1 MSALIISALIILMKR
16 TLLKELALN
25 TVISC
30 ILYGL
35 LFVVLYLFEISHPAI
50 KGNLLQWNS
59 LAFIVGIPAS
69 ILGTAYVLTIKNPQN
84 YTGFYPGIIMSL
96 LLSWQF
102 YLQGNY
108 DLIVLYICIFIPF
121 QLKSLILWRRSTLHP
136 TNENEDFAPEFLNK
150 RHFLYAQ
157 IVALLIVGIDYIVA
171 TMVINHDGWTD
182 KIIIKVASGITIAS
196 STLAN
201 YLMIYKKN
209 DSWLCW
215 VIFSIASIVLFVIL
229 GNTFSIMLFV
239 VMLIINMN
247 AQFAWLHNTHAEKF
261 GWAGDEEYI
270 LKMFNLHEKIRIHR
284 DTNRDIILQR
294 YEQILLNKLEQTHKH
309 RAKLLSNTKAVHAVF
324 GHIVDVVN
332 RRIFDGEIDFK
343 EGKIIAIREAQVPS
357 NARYILPG
365 FYDSHIHIES
375 TLLTPEHYAR
385 KAVEQGTIG
394 VIADPHEIAN
404 VLGRKGVEY
413 MMQSGN
419 KVHFHFHWGAPSCVP
434 ATPFET
440 SGAALNSQDLAEIL
454 ELKNVYGLGEM
465 MNIPG
470 VLNRDP
476 ETMARIEAAISRG
489 KPVDGH
495 APQLMGDAL
504 KLYCEAGIKT
514 DHECTTLAQARA
526 RIKQGMYVQVREGSA
541 ACDLDTL
548 APIISEAP
556 DHVMLCSDDK
566 YPDEIS
572 NGYINEMC
580 RRAVHRGIDVF
591 DVLTAACVT
600 PVRYYKL
607 PHGLLQL
614 GDPADFIMVDNLREF
629 NLSETWID
637 GVQVVADGIFTESLI
652 IDKSPID
659 TNYPNHFLAK
669 KISIDD
675 LHIPPEEGQL
685 KVIST
690 TEGSLQTKQILAEAK
705 VENGNVVSDT
715 EHDILKAVCLSRH
728 SEAKPAIGFIHG
740 FGLKL
745 GAIASTI
752 GHDSHNIIAI
762 GATDEAI
769 VKVVNALIDMKG
781 GLIVYDENELN
792 ELMLPI
798 AGLMSYRNGD
808 KVSKRHIQ
816 LKSVASRIG
825 CKYKAPFMTLAFM
838 ALPVIPELKL
848 TDKGLFDT
856 TNFEPTS
863 LWKK

>member
-1 MSALIISALIILMKR
+1 MKQ
-16 TLLKELALN
+16 TLLKELARN
-25 TVISC
+25 TVLSC
-30 ILYGL
+30 IIYGL
-35 LFVVLYLFEISHPAI
+35 LFVVLYIFELAHPAL
-50 KGNLLQWNS
+50 KGVLLQWNS

-69 ILGTAYVLTIKNPQN
+69 VLGTAYVLTIKNPQN
-84 YTGFYPGIIMSL
+84 FTGFYLGVVMSL

-108 DLIVLYICIFIPF
+108 DLIVLYLCIFIPF
-121 QLKSLILWRRSTLHP
+121 QIKSLILWRRSTLHP
-136 TNENEDFAPEFLNK
+136 QSENEEFAPEFLSK
-150 RHFLYAQ
+150 RYFVYTQLA
-157 IVALLIVGIDYIVA
+157 ALLIIGLDYVLA
-171 TMVINHDGWTD
+171 TLVINHDGWRD
-182 KIIIKVASGITIAS
+182 NIVVKIASGITIAS
-196 STLAN
+196 SFLAN

-215 VIFSIASIVLFVIL
+215 VIYSIASIILFVIL
-229 GNTFSIMLFV
+229 GNVFSIVLFV
-239 VMLIINMN
+239 VMLIINMS

-270 LKMFNLHEKIRIHR
+270 LKMFDRREKALIHR
-284 DTNRDIILQR
+284 DTNRDIVLQR
-294 YEQILLNKLEQTHKH
+294 YEQILLHRLELTRQR
-309 RAKLLSNTKAVHAVF
+309 RAQLLSNTKAVHAVF

-343 EGKIIAIREAQVPS
+343 EGKIIAIRETAVPS
-357 NARYILPG
+357 NSRYILPG

-394 VIADPHEIAN
+394 VITDPHEIAN
-404 VLGRKGVEY
+404 VLGREGVDY
-413 MMQSGN
+413 MIRSGN
-419 KVHFHFHWGAPSCVP
+419 KVHFHFYWGAPSCVP
-434 ATPFET
+434 ATSFET
-440 SGAALNSQDLAEIL
+440 AGAALNSGDLAEIL

-476 ETMARIEAAISRG
+476 ETMARIEAALSRG
-489 KPVDGH
+489 KLVDGH
-495 APQLMGDAL
+495 APRLMGDAL
-504 KLYCEAGIKT
+504 EQYHQAGITT

-526 RIKQGMYVQVREGSA
+526 RVEQGMYVQVREGSA
-541 ACDLDTL
+541 ACDFDAL

-580 RRAVHRGIDVF
+580 RRAVRRGINVF

-600 PVRYYKL
+600 PVRHYKL
-607 PHGLLQL
+607 NHGLLQV
-614 GDPADFIMVDNLREF
+614 GDPADFILVDNLSEF

-637 GVQVVADGIFTESLI
+637 GVQVVADGIFTEALT

-669 KISIDD
+669 KISVED
-675 LHIPPEEGQL
+675 LHVTPEEGRL

-715 EHDILKAVCLSRH
+715 EHDILKAICLSRH
-728 SEAKPAIGFIHG
+728 SEAAPAIGFIHG
-740 FGLKL
+740 FGLKQ

-769 VKVVNALIDMKG
+769 VKAVNALIDMKG
-781 GLIVYDENELN
+781 GLIVYDDNELT

-798 AGLMSYRNGD
+798 AGLMSYRDGN
-808 KVSKRHIQ
+808 KVSRRHVQ
-816 LKSVASRIG
+816 LKSVAARIG

-848 TDKGLFDT
+848 TDKGLFDAT
-856 TNFEPTS
+856 EFEFTS